1 MIASTAPALT
11 APDLQAQANQ
21 PPQRHDRPTVA
32 VADPHRPSALRT
44 GRLERNQDLLVRRL
58 HTAPTPG
65 HLQPPCSTPPDSL
78 NRQPVLPFLFFWT
91 AAGLPLCPATPYTS
105 SASTS
110 PSNVASGTLATRPSR
125 RCDAIS

>member
-1 MIASTAPALT
+1 MVSPTAPALT

-21 PPQRHDRPTVA
+21 TPQRHDRPMVA
-32 VADPHRPSALRT
+32 VADPHRPSAFRT
-44 GRLERNQDLLVRRL
+44 GTPERNRGLLVLRL
-58 HTAPTPG
+58 HTAPTSG
-65 HLQPPCSTPPDSL
+65 DLQPPCSTPPDTL